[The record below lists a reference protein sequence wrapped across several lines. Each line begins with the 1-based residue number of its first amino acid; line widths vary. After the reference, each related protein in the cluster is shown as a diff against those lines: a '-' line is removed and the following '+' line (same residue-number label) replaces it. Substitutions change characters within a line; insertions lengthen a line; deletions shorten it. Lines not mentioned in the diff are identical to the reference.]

1 MKFPRNARLLRS
13 TLDVAPFA
21 VVFFLLVIFLTL
33 AALLP
38 TPGLS
43 LRLPAA
49 SDLPGTDKPTVAV
62 AVDADGRLFFANQ
75 IVTGERVEITSG
87 AGAERFRRSAH
98 PGRAGRQSR
107 DLRPAGSS
115 DPARARCSAFAMS
128 CSPHSRGSPANP
140 ARHEDPFPANRLRPG
155 KPGRGPG
162 VHGLGAAGCSLSCS
176 S

>member
-43 LRLPAA
+43 LRLPVA

-62 AVDADGRLFFANQ
+62 AIDANGRLFFANQ
-75 IVTGERVEITSG
+75 IVTEDDLKSHLHAAMKDSHEPLTLIVQADQAVTYGQLVHLTMLARDAGIRDVLLATLPRVVNE
-87 AGAERFRRSAH
+87 
-98 PGRAGRQSR
+98 PGQ
-107 DLRPAGSS
+107 P
-115 DPARARCSAFAMS
+115 
-128 CSPHSRGSPANP
+128 
-140 ARHEDPFPANRLRPG
+140 
-155 KPGRGPG
+155 
-162 VHGLGAAGCSLSCS
+162 
-176 S
+176 